1 MQNKLSLYLILSLLL
16 LAALAVVS
24 LYMGVYEFE
33 KHSFFEIFR
42 GIINNDGSVSDS
54 DRFVLMD
61 LRLPRIAMGIL
72 IGSALAVS
80 GTCLQGMFRNPLATP
95 DLLGIT
101 AGASLFAAIAIVLGV
116 YIKPYIPE
124 ALHYSFLSLMAFIG
138 ALITMVMVYRM
149 STTNGKT
156 NVVVMLLTGVAVT
169 ALGFAIMGFLIY
181 ISKEEQLRDLTFW
194 NLGSL
199 AGATWTKNAIL
210 LVIITIAYIFLINK
224 GKALNAMMLGEK
236 DAQHLGIPIERI
248 KKQIVILTAL
258 MVGTSVA
265 FAGTISFVGLIVPYI
280 LRLIFKSNYHI
291 ILPLSAVFGSILLLS
306 ADTISRTIAPPSEI
320 PIGIL
325 TAFMGAPIFIVI
337 LIRSR
342 NSMQ

>member
-1 MQNKLSLYLILSLLL
+1 MQNRLSIYLLFSLLL
-16 LAALAVVS
+16 LALLAVVS
-24 LYMGVYEFE
+24 LYTGVYVFE
-33 KHSFFEIFR
+33 KHTIAETISGIF
-42 GIINNDGSVSDS
+42 NNDGTISDS
-54 DRFVLMD
+54 DRFVIMD
-61 LRLPRIAMGIL
+61 LRLPRIVMGIL
-72 IGSALAVS
+72 IGSALSVS

-101 AGASLFAAIAIVLGV
+101 AGASLFAAITIVLGA

-124 ALHYSFLSLMAFIG
+124 VFHFSLLSIMAFIG
-138 ALITMVMVYRM
+138 ALITMMLVYRM
-149 STTNGKT
+149 STIDGKT
-156 NVVVMLLTGVAVT
+156 NIVVMLLTGVAIT
-169 ALGFAIMGFLIY
+169 ALGFAVMGLLIY
-181 ISKEEQLRDLTFW
+181 LSKEEELRDLTFW

-199 AGATWTKNAIL
+199 GGATWTKNGIL
-210 LVIITIAYIFLINK
+210 AVVIIVCYSFLINK

-236 DAQHLGIPIERI
+236 DAEHLGIPVERI

-258 MVGTSVA
+258 MIGCCVA

-280 LRLIFKSNYHI
+280 LRLIFRSNYHI
-291 ILPLSAVFGSILLLS
+291 ILPLSAVWGSLLLLT

-325 TAFMGAPIFIVI
+325 TAFMGAPIFIII

-342 NSMQ
+342 KTM

>member
-1 MQNKLSLYLILSLLL
+1 MQNKLSIYLLFSLLL
-16 LAALAVVS
+16 LALLAVVS
-24 LYMGVYEFE
+24 LYTGVYVFE
-33 KHSFFEIFR
+33 KHTIAETISGIF
-42 GIINNDGSVSDS
+42 NNDGTVSDS
-54 DRFVLMD
+54 DRFVIMD
-61 LRLPRIAMGIL
+61 LRLPRIVMGIL
-72 IGSALAVS
+72 IGSALSVS

-101 AGASLFAAIAIVLGV
+101 AGASLFAAITIVLGT

-124 ALHYSFLSLMAFIG
+124 VFHFSLLSIMAFIG
-138 ALITMVMVYRM
+138 ALITMMLVYRM
-149 STTNGKT
+149 STIDGKT
-156 NVVVMLLTGVAVT
+156 NIVVMLLTGVAIT
-169 ALGFAIMGFLIY
+169 ALGFAVMGLLIY
-181 ISKEEQLRDLTFW
+181 LSKEEELRDLTFW

-199 AGATWTKNAIL
+199 GGATWTKNGIL
-210 LVIITIAYIFLINK
+210 AVVIIVCYSFLINK

-236 DAQHLGIPIERI
+236 DAEHLGIPVERI

-258 MVGTSVA
+258 MIGCCVA

-280 LRLIFKSNYHI
+280 LRLIFRSNYHI
-291 ILPLSAVFGSILLLS
+291 ILPLSAVWGSLLLLT

-325 TAFMGAPIFIVI
+325 TAFMGAPIFIII

-342 NSMQ
+342 KTM